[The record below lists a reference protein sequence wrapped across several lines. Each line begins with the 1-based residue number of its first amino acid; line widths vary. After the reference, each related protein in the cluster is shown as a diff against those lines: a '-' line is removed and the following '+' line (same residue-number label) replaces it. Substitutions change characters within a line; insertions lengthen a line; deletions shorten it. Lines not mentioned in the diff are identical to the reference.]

1 MGAAEARE
9 RVELALRYLEE
20 GRALV
25 ERDPVQASEKLY
37 KAAEE
42 AVKAL
47 ALYYDLGGAL
57 EKAERRGRW
66 TFEELEKAARA
77 IARRAGEW
85 FIAAWDAASYLLV
98 LGAQEARLDSESV
111 EARLPSIEKMVME
124 ARRTVSGGAPSAR
137 ST

>member
-1 MGAAEARE
+1 M
-9 RVELALRYLEE
+9 
-20 GRALV
+20 
-25 ERDPVQASEKLY
+25 
-37 KAAEE
+37 
-42 AVKAL
+42 KAL

-77 IARRAGEW
+77 IARRVGEW

-111 EARLPSIEKMVME
+111 EARLPSIEKMVVE
-124 ARRTVSGGAPSAR
+124 ARRTVCSGAPSAR
-137 ST
+137 SA

>member
-1 MGAAEARE
+1 MGTDEARE

-25 ERDPVQASEKLY
+25 ERDPAQASEKLY
-37 KAAEE
+37 RAAEE

-47 ALYYDLGGAL
+47 ALHYDLRGAL
-57 EKAERRGRW
+57 ERAERRGRW

-77 IARRAGEW
+77 IAGRVGEW

-98 LGAQEARLDSESV
+98 LGAQEAKLDSESV
-111 EARLPSIEKMVME
+111 KARLPSIKRMVME
-124 ARRTVSGGAPSAR
+124 ARRIVSGGAPSAR
-137 ST
+137 SA

>member
-1 MGAAEARE
+1 MGTDEARE

-25 ERDPVQASEKLY
+25 EKDPVQASEKLY
-37 KAAEE
+37 RAAEE

-47 ALYYDLGGAL
+47 ALHYDLRGAL
-57 EKAERRGRW
+57 ERAERKGRW

-77 IARRAGEW
+77 IARRVGEW

-98 LGAQEARLDSESV
+98 LGAQEAELDSESV
-111 EARLPSIEKMVME
+111 KARLPSIEKMVVE
-124 ARRTVSGGAPSAR
+124 ARRIVCR
-137 ST
+137 R

>member
-1 MGAAEARE
+1 MSAAEARE

-25 ERDPVQASEKLY
+25 EGDPVQASERLY
-37 KAAEE
+37 RAAEE

-47 ALYYDLGGAL
+47 ALHYDLRGAL
-57 EKAERRGRW
+57 ERAERRGRW

-77 IARRAGEW
+77 IAGKVGEW

-98 LGAQEARLDSESV
+98 LGAQEAELDSESV
-111 EARLPSIEKMVME
+111 EARLPSIERMVVE
-124 ARRTVSGGAPSAR
+124 ARRIVSGEAPSAR
-137 ST
+137 SA

>member
-1 MGAAEARE
+1 MSAAEARE

-20 GRALV
+20 GKALV

-66 TFEELEKAARA
+66 TFEELERAARA
-77 IARRAGEW
+77 IAGRVGEW

-98 LGAQEARLDSESV
+98 LGAQEAELDSESV
-111 EARLPSIEKMVME
+111 EARLPSIEKMVVE
-124 ARRTVSGGAPSAR
+124 ARRIVCGG
-137 ST
+137 